1 MPEPEASTSGES
13 ALWVDPAEIPA
24 AADIGKLGQ
33 ALAAGPRGELDELM
47 ANVAAYAGLR
57 QGELF
62 ALTAG
67 QIATGARVITVDRKL
82 VEVAGH
88 LYVEAPKCRKFRATI
103 YPVRTPDGY
112 PLAGKLAARIEAG
125 PRRAAGRHQPARA
138 DLPQPEVPAL
148 AVLQLRPPRPGPRL
162 PGRRVARRARR
173 RRLDLAQPAARVLHH
188 RPVHLETRRHRRV
201 PHGRPRQLPHHPRHV
216 RRHHRRRP
224 RPRPPSHPITRY
236 RAGHVA
242 HPATKERHSHVPRKG
257 KGKMS
262 HPDPRHPAEANG
274 AYPYELPVHDSAI
287 TGTGTGMPGTDT
299 RQYEEWHHADPPP
312 RGAGGWDAMQEF
324 GPPPDWADEGVFIAG
339 DDDRQP
345 EWDTGPASP
354 TPPYGTPR
362 HHPARRLPARLIAT
376 TAVVLLCITA
386 ITFVMFPRNHT
397 IRISPADNPAA
408 TASQPTPGVQ
418 GGSTPSAAAEPAA
431 LTKAAAERILAS
443 YWQVN
448 NTANESRSDTLLKTV
463 EAGSSYSMDAGTY
476 QMDRVTDPANRQYT
490 AFTAEN
496 ATYYIPRQP
505 AGVYPR
511 WFVVRVT
518 YANLAAPQHAT
529 GAGYVLFTQAAK
541 NAPWKNV
548 LEPYMLPG
556 TGPGPFIETD
566 AHGYAIA
573 ASASDEAG
581 LSVTS
586 AQVQEATAE
595 SLDGSSTTVKN
606 PGNLADLRDEAYFCG
621 KLPAGSTDTDKHSA
635 SGRVFA
641 LKTVG
646 GGVLAFYA
654 LTAQLTLAPPPGQTF
669 QVSIP
674 GFYSSSQTL
683 TSATIGYA
691 EQFATYIP
699 PDQASPQILADA
711 SGITGQG

>member
-1 MPEPEASTSGES
+1 MCHER
-13 ALWVDPAEIPA
+13 
-24 AADIGKLGQ
+24 GK
-33 ALAAGPRGELDELM
+33 E
-47 ANVAAYAGLR
+47 
-57 QGELF
+57 
-62 ALTAG
+62 
-67 QIATGARVITVDRKL
+67 
-82 VEVAGH
+82 
-88 LYVEAPKCRKFRATI
+88 
-103 YPVRTPDGY
+103 
-112 PLAGKLAARIEAG
+112 
-125 PRRAAGRHQPARA
+125 
-138 DLPQPEVPAL
+138 
-148 AVLQLRPPRPGPRL
+148 
-162 PGRRVARRARR
+162 
-173 RRLDLAQPAARVLHH
+173 
-188 RPVHLETRRHRRV
+188 
-201 PHGRPRQLPHHPRHV
+201 
-216 RRHHRRRP
+216 
-224 RPRPPSHPITRY
+224 
-236 RAGHVA
+236 
-242 HPATKERHSHVPRKG
+242 
-257 KGKMS
+257 KMS

-287 TGTGTGMPGTDT
+287 TGTGTEMPGTDT

-324 GPPPDWADEGVFIAG
+324 GPPPDWTDEGVFIAG
-339 DDDRQP
+339 DDDHQP

-362 HHPARRLPARLIAT
+362 HQPARRLPARRIAT
-376 TAVVLLCITA
+376 TALVLLCITA

-397 IRISPADNPAA
+397 IRISPADNPVA

-418 GGSTPSAAAEPAA
+418 GGSTPSAAPEAAA
-431 LTKAAAERILAS
+431 LTRAAAERILAS

-476 QMDRVTDPANRQYT
+476 QMDRVTDPSNSQYT

-505 AGVYPR
+505 AGVYPQ

-548 LEPYMLPG
+548 LEPYLLPG

-573 ASASDEAG
+573 ASAPDEAG

-595 SLDGSSTTVKN
+595 SLDSSSTMVKN
-606 PGNLADLRDEAYFCG
+606 PGNLADLRDEAYFYG
-621 KLPAGSTDTDKHSA
+621 KMPAGSTDTDKHSG
-635 SGRVFA
+635 SGRIFA

-683 TSATIGYA
+683 TSATVEYT

>member
-1 MPEPEASTSGES
+1 
-13 ALWVDPAEIPA
+13 
-24 AADIGKLGQ
+24 
-33 ALAAGPRGELDELM
+33 
-47 ANVAAYAGLR
+47 
-57 QGELF
+57 
-62 ALTAG
+62 
-67 QIATGARVITVDRKL
+67 
-82 VEVAGH
+82 
-88 LYVEAPKCRKFRATI
+88 
-103 YPVRTPDGY
+103 
-112 PLAGKLAARIEAG
+112 
-125 PRRAAGRHQPARA
+125 
-138 DLPQPEVPAL
+138 
-148 AVLQLRPPRPGPRL
+148 
-162 PGRRVARRARR
+162 
-173 RRLDLAQPAARVLHH
+173 
-188 RPVHLETRRHRRV
+188 
-201 PHGRPRQLPHHPRHV
+201 
-216 RRHHRRRP
+216 
-224 RPRPPSHPITRY
+224 
-236 RAGHVA
+236 
-242 HPATKERHSHVPRKG
+242 
-257 KGKMS
+257 MS
-262 HPDPRHPAEANG
+262 HPDPRHLAAADA

-287 TGTGTGMPGTDT
+287 TGMGTEMPSADT
-299 RQYEEWHHADPPP
+299 RQHEEWRHVDAPP
-312 RGAGGWDAMQEF
+312 RGAGGWDSIQEF
-324 GPPPDWADEGVFIAG
+324 GPPPDWTDEGVFIAG
-339 DDDRQP
+339 HDDGQHG
-345 EWDTGPASP
+345 WDTGPESP

-376 TAVVLLCITA
+376 TALVILCITA

-397 IRISPADNPAA
+397 IRIAPADNPAA
-408 TASQPTPGVQ
+408 TASQPTPSVQ
-418 GGSTPSAAAEPAA
+418 IGGTSPASAQPAP
-431 LTKAAAERILAS
+431 LTEAAAERILAS

-476 QMDRVTDPANRQYT
+476 QMDQVTDPANRQYT

-511 WFVVRVT
+511 WFVARVT

-541 NAPWKNV
+541 NAPWKND
-548 LEPYMLPG
+548 LEPYMPPG

-566 AHGYAIA
+566 SHGYAIA

-586 AQVQEATAE
+586 AQIQEATAG
-595 SLDGSSTTVKN
+595 SLDSSSATVKN
-606 PGNLADLRDEAYFCG
+606 PGNLADLRDEAYFSG
-621 KLPAGSTDTDKHSA
+621 KLPTGSTGTDRHST
-635 SGRVFA
+635 SGRTFA

-669 QVSIP
+669 EVSIP

-683 TSATIGYA
+683 TSATVEYA

-711 SGITGQG
+711 SGITGRE

>member
-1 MPEPEASTSGES
+1 
-13 ALWVDPAEIPA
+13 
-24 AADIGKLGQ
+24 
-33 ALAAGPRGELDELM
+33 
-47 ANVAAYAGLR
+47 
-57 QGELF
+57 
-62 ALTAG
+62 
-67 QIATGARVITVDRKL
+67 
-82 VEVAGH
+82 
-88 LYVEAPKCRKFRATI
+88 
-103 YPVRTPDGY
+103 
-112 PLAGKLAARIEAG
+112 
-125 PRRAAGRHQPARA
+125 
-138 DLPQPEVPAL
+138 
-148 AVLQLRPPRPGPRL
+148 
-162 PGRRVARRARR
+162 
-173 RRLDLAQPAARVLHH
+173 
-188 RPVHLETRRHRRV
+188 
-201 PHGRPRQLPHHPRHV
+201 
-216 RRHHRRRP
+216 
-224 RPRPPSHPITRY
+224 
-236 RAGHVA
+236 
-242 HPATKERHSHVPRKG
+242 
-257 KGKMS
+257 MS
-262 HPDPRHPAEANG
+262 HPDPRRPAEANG
-274 AYPYELPVHDSAI
+274 AYPYELPVHDSAT
-287 TGTGTGMPGTDT
+287 TGAGTGMPGTDA
-299 RQYEEWHHADPPP
+299 RQHEEWHHADPPP
-312 RGAGGWDAMQEF
+312 RGAGGWDAMQES
-324 GPPPDWADEGVFIAG
+324 GPPPGWADEGVFIAG
-339 DDDRQP
+339 DDDGQHER
-345 EWDTGPASP
+345 DTGPSSP
-354 TPPYGTPR
+354 APPYGTPR
-362 HHPARRLPARLIAT
+362 HHPARRLRARLIAT

-386 ITFVMFPRNHT
+386 IMFVTFPRNHT

-408 TASQPTPGVQ
+408 TASQPTPGVR
-418 GGSTPSAAAEPAA
+418 GGGTPPAAAEPAA
-431 LTKAAAERILAS
+431 LTKAAAERILAR

-463 EAGSSYSMDAGTY
+463 EAGSSYRMDAGTY

-490 AFTAEN
+490 AFTAQN

-511 WFVVRVT
+511 WFAARVT
-518 YANLAAPQHAT
+518 YASLAAPQHAT

-566 AHGYAIA
+566 SHGYAIA

-595 SLDGSSTTVKN
+595 SLDGSSATVKN
-606 PGNLADLRDEAYFCG
+606 PGNLADLRDEAYFSG

-635 SGRVFA
+635 WGRVFA

-646 GGVLAFYA
+646 GGVLVFYA

-699 PDQASPQILADA
+699 PDQAGPQILADA
-711 SGITGQG
+711 SGITGRR